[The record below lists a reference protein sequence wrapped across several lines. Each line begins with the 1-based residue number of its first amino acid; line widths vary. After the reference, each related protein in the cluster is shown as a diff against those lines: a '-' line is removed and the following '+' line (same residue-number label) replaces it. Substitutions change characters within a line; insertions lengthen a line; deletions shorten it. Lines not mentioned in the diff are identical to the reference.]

1 MALSAGNQLI
11 ALAMIEMEG
20 LSAGQAAERLHV
32 EPMEIDSL
40 HQRFRSEGLGKT
52 LRSATFR
59 SASTGSGPATA
70 FTPPV
75 GSSSP
80 TKTARESTQPFK
92 RLSPAN
98 GFKKR

>member
-52 LRSATFR
+52 LRSA
-59 SASTGSGPATA
+59 STGSGPVTA